1 MVCSLL
7 SAALVRAT
15 KCKSGKIRNTR
26 QPTCSSGTTR
36 RLENRAWQARI
47 RPQRT
52 PEADRR
58 RACGKGVERICWR
71 ADPASTNDWEGSMDG
86 YDCGERARSNQWAR
100 ELAHTF
106 GERAS
111 GAASTR

>member
-1 MVCSLL
+1 MVRSLL
-7 SAALVRAT
+7 SGALVRAT
-15 KCKSGKIRNTR
+15 KCKSGKIRDTR
-26 QPTCSSGTTR
+26 KPTCGGGTTR
-36 RLENRAWQARI
+36 RLKYRARQARI

-58 RACGKGVERICWR
+58 RACRKGVKRICWR
-71 ADPASTNDWEGSMDG
+71 ADPASTNDWKGSMDG